1 MAVTLAKAPHET
13 PRSRAR
19 VTRPERRCIASG
31 QVRPKEELL
40 RFVAGPD
47 GRIVP
52 DLSGRLPGRGLWLT
66 PRRDMMEKACE
77 RNLFAKAA
85 RASVQVPDD
94 LIGQVDRLLARRC
107 LELLGLARRAG
118 AAVAGY
124 EKVASWLAA
133 GKAGVLFQAIDAAE
147 GGRRKLRALAR
158 AAGPHVPVIELFTVE
173 ELGRALGRGAAVH
186 VAVAPAGIGA
196 RLTRETARLS
206 AVRGAPLENGDVSAS
221 LRRGT

>member
-1 MAVTLAKAPHET
+1 MTEAPYET

-19 VTRPERRCIASG
+19 ATRPERRCIASG

-66 PRRDMMEKACE
+66 PRRDMMKKACE

-85 RASVQVPDD
+85 KAPVRVPDD
-94 LIGQVDRLLARRC
+94 LIGQVDRLMASRC

-124 EKVASWLAA
+124 EKAASWLAA
-133 GKAGVLFQAIDAAE
+133 GKAGALFQAVDAAE

-158 AAGPHVPVIELFTVE
+158 AAGPHVPVIELFTAE

-186 VAVAPAGIGA
+186 VAVAPAGILA

-206 AVRGAPLENGDVSAS
+206 ALRGGPLENGDV
-221 LRRGT
+221 

>member
-1 MAVTLAKAPHET
+1 MAVTLTKVSHET
-13 PRSRAR
+13 PNSRAR
-19 VTRPERRCIASG
+19 VSRPERRCIASG

-52 DLSGRLPGRGLWLT
+52 DLAGRLPGRGLWLT
-66 PRRDMMEKACE
+66 PRRDMMEKACK

-85 RASVQVPDD
+85 RARVRVPDD
-94 LIGQVDRLLARRC
+94 LIGQVDRLMASRC
-107 LELLGLARRAG
+107 LDLLGLARRAG

-124 EKVASWLAA
+124 EKAASWLAA
-133 GKAGVLFQAIDAAE
+133 GKAGVLFQAVDAAE

-158 AAGPHVPVIELFTVE
+158 AAGPHVPVIELFTAQ

-186 VAVAPAGIGA
+186 VAVAPAGILA

-206 AVRGAPLENGDVSAS
+206 ALRGGPFENGDV
-221 LRRGT
+221 

>member
-1 MAVTLAKAPHET
+1 MAVTLTEAPYET

-19 VTRPERRCIASG
+19 ATRPERRCIASG

-47 GRIVP
+47 GWIVP

-66 PRRDMMEKACE
+66 PRRDMMKKACE

-85 RASVQVPDD
+85 KAPVRVPDD
-94 LIGQVDRLLARRC
+94 LIGQVDRLMASRC

-124 EKVASWLAA
+124 EKAASWLAA
-133 GKAGVLFQAIDAAE
+133 GKAGALFQAVDAAE

-158 AAGPHVPVIELFTVE
+158 AAGPHVPVVELFTAE

-186 VAVAPAGIGA
+186 VAVAPAGILA

-206 AVRGAPLENGDVSAS
+206 ALRGGPLENGDV
-221 LRRGT
+221 

>member
-1 MAVTLAKAPHET
+1 MAVTLTKASHET

-52 DLSGRLPGRGLWLT
+52 DLAGRLPGRGLWLT
-66 PRRDMMEKACE
+66 PRRDMMEKACK

-85 RASVQVPDD
+85 RARVRVPDD
-94 LIGQVDRLLARRC
+94 LIGQVDRLMASRC
-107 LELLGLARRAG
+107 LDLLGLARRAG

-124 EKVASWLAA
+124 EKAASWLTA
-133 GKAGVLFQAIDAAE
+133 GKAGVLFQAVDAAE

-158 AAGPHVPVIELFTVE
+158 AAGPLVPVIELFTAQ

-186 VAVAPAGIGA
+186 VAVAPAGILA

-206 AVRGAPLENGDVSAS
+206 AWRGGPLETGDV
-221 LRRGT
+221 